1 MRDALWIPDEAR
13 AESSE
18 MHKYMKYVNRRFF
31 QSFHTYKEL
40 YDWSVNNIEEFWASL
55 WDYFDIISSEP
66 YTAVFDDMKKF
77 PGCQ

>member
-13 AESSE
+13 ADASE

-40 YDWSVNNIEEFWASL
+40 YDWSVNNIEEFW
-55 WDYFDIISSEP
+55 
-66 YTAVFDDMKKF
+66 
-77 PGCQ
+77 GCL